1 MWPQEDDTQQLL
13 ANARGGDAVAVNQ
26 LLDRH
31 REALRRMVSLR
42 LDRMVARRVDASD
55 VVQDVLLEANSRLSD
70 YLRDPRMPFHLWLRH
85 LARDRVIE
93 MHRQHR
99 GAQRRSVE
107 REVDAGPVSPD
118 ASAVDFVARLVDRE
132 LTPAAENM
140 RRELHRTFLDA
151 LEKLDE
157 DDRDIILMRHVEQ
170 LGNGEVATALGLSPA
185 AAGMRYLR
193 ALRKL
198 RASLGAPD
206 LPVE

>member
-55 VVQDVLLEANSRLSD
+55 VVQDVLLEANDRLSD

-118 ASAVDFVARLVDRE
+118 ASAVDFAARLVDRE

-185 AAGMRYLR
+185 AAGMRHLR